1 MKNPFNP
8 AFLFVLLGCILASC
22 NAGPANDSVVY
33 QALDTKE
40 KLKFNQDLI
49 QGQRLYTTHCSNC
62 HQQNGE
68 GLGKLFPP
76 LAQADYLLENPE
88 KVICG
93 IKNGI
98 IGEVVVNGTS
108 YNQPM
113 PANTQLTDLEI
124 AQIMTYIGN
133 SWGNEMGLFRTAEVR
148 KALDGCN

>member
-1 MKNPFNP
+1 MKNSFNP
-8 AFLFVLLGCILASC
+8 AFLFILFGFVLASC
-22 NAGPANDSVVY
+22 NAGPANDSAAY
-33 QALDTKE
+33 QALDSKD

-49 QGQRLYTTHCSNC
+49 QGQRLYVTHCSNC

-68 GLGKLFPP
+68 GLGSLFPP
-76 LAQADYLLENPE
+76 LAEADYLLTNPE

-93 IKNGI
+93 IKNGLKGEI
-98 IGEVVVNGTS
+98 IVNGVS

-133 SWGNEMGLFRTAEVR
+133 SWGNEMGLFKTPEIK
-148 KALDGCN
+148 KALEDCN